1 MQGTTDI
8 KEGTNILRYYT
19 HTYTHTHTHTHTP
32 IYIYIFFFFGK
43 LEIATHSIVNVNDFL
58 L

>member
-19 HTYTHTHTHTHTP
+19 HTYTHTQ
-32 IYIYIFFFFGK
+32 IYIYIYIFFGK

>member
-19 HTYTHTHTHTHTP
+19 HTHTHTH
-32 IYIYIFFFFGK
+32 IYIYIYFFFFGK

>member
-19 HTYTHTHTHTHTP
+19 HTYTHTHTY
-32 IYIYIFFFFGK
+32 IYIYFFGK
-43 LEIATHSIVNVNDFL
+43 SEIATHSIVNVNDFL